1 MRETSEP
8 ADWRRQVNRLLG
20 ELTGEAS
27 VLDQRAAAGAEAH
40 AALVARLERLEQ
52 RVATL
57 ERYER
62 RARRGR

>member
-1 MRETSEP
+1 MSEGEHT
-8 ADWRRQVNRLLG
+8 DWRRQVNRLLG

-27 VLDQRAAAGAEAH
+27 ALGKRADAGAEAH
-40 AALVARLERLEQ
+40 AALVARLERLER

-57 ERYER
+57 ERRER